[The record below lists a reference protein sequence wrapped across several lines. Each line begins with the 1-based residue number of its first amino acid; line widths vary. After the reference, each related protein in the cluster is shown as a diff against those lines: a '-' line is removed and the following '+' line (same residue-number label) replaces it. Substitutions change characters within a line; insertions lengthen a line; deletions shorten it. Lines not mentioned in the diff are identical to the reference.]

1 MMKFNKFQRMVLV
14 NKKMLVGGMVMVVVG
29 LILTINISDTI
40 PVGQAGMTDEEKLD
54 LMLAEQENEDY
65 NTLAGILFGL
75 GFLLML
81 ISFGARKKKGK
92 PVKKVEKKIE

>member
-1 MMKFNKFQRMVLV
+1 MMKFNKFQSMVLV
-14 NKKMLVGGMVMVVVG
+14 NKKMLVGGLSMVIV
-29 LILTINISDTI
+29 LLTLTISISDAV

-75 GFLLML
+75 GFWL
-81 ISFGARKKKGK
+81 
-92 PVKKVEKKIE
+92 

>member
-1 MMKFNKFQRMVLV
+1 MVI
-14 NKKMLVGGMVMVVVG
+14 VG
-29 LILTINISDTI
+29 LILTINISASV

-75 GFLLML
+75 GFLLVL
-81 ISFGARKKKGK
+81 ISFGARKRKGK
-92 PVKKVEKKIE
+92 PVKEVEKKIEWINFKLKYNVFTHLLISIY